1 MIRYRSPEPVLTLG
15 GINTFYGTSHILHDV
30 SLELRS
36 GEILG
41 LLGRNGAGKSTT
53 IKSIMGLAPPR
64 SGEIRLG
71 GAPITG
77 QKLERIAR
85 AGVGY
90 VPQGR
95 RLFGNLSITENLEIG
110 AMQRRTGEGTA
121 WSREQIFTY
130 FPKLAVRRD
139 SKAGVL
145 SGGEQQMVAIA
156 RALSGNVRILL
167 MDEPFEGLA
176 PAVVD
181 EVFDAVSRLR
191 EVVPIIIVE
200 HDLDRVLALSN
211 RVYVLDRG
219 TIAHEG
225 PAKPLLTDVAYRTQI
240 LSL

>member
-1 MIRYRSPEPVLTLG
+1 
-15 GINTFYGTSHILHDV
+15 
-30 SLELRS
+30 
-36 GEILG
+36 
-41 LLGRNGAGKSTT
+41 
-53 IKSIMGLAPPR
+53 MGLAPAR

-71 GAPITG
+71 GTLLGGLEP
-77 QKLERIAR
+77 ERIAR

-95 RLFGNLSITENLEIG
+95 RLFGNLTIEENLEIG
-110 AMQRRTGEGTA
+110 AMQRRGGEGTA
-121 WSREQIFTY
+121 WSREEIFTY
-130 FPKLAVRRD
+130 FPKLASRRD

-181 EVFDAVSRLR
+181 EVFDAVNRLR
-191 EVVPIIIVE
+191 KIVPIIIVE

-211 RVYVLDRG
+211 RIYVLDRG
-219 TIAHEG
+219 TITHEG
-225 PAKPLLTDVAYRTQI
+225 PAAPLLTDLEYRKQI
-240 LSL
+240 LWL